1 MSVQTESQVKCKT
14 RVADHGEVFT
24 AQREVNA
31 MLDLV
36 SQETLR
42 IDSRFLEPACGSGN
56 FLVEV
61 LNRKL
66 EVVKTKYKKSQLEY
80 EKYVTIAISSIYGI
94 DILEDNI
101 LECRERLY
109 NIFDTQYSAIYKDKC
124 KENMRENIKFI
135 LKKNII
141 CGDAL
146 TLMKVG
152 IDEPIVFSEWSMANR
167 NMIKRRDYAL
177 AELIAQQP
185 QEENTLFS
193 DLHEEIFIPTPI
205 KEYPLI
211 HFLKLSNN
219 V

>member
-1 MSVQTESQVKCKT
+1 MDNQVRCKT

-24 AQREVNA
+24 AQREVNN

-36 SQETLR
+36 KQETIR

-66 EVVKTKYKKSQLEY
+66 EVVKAKYKKSQVEY
-80 EKYVTIAISSIYGI
+80 EKYLTISISSIYGI

-101 LECRERLY
+101 NECRQRLY
-109 NIFDTQYSAIYKDKC
+109 DIFDTKYSSIYKKSC
-124 KENMRENIKFI
+124 KDDVRDTIRFI
-135 LKKNII
+135 LSKNII

-146 TLMKVG
+146 TLTKVG
-152 IDEPIVFSEWSMANR
+152 SDEPIIFAEWSAVNN
-167 NMIKRRDYAL
+167 NMIKRRDYTL
-177 AELIAQQP
+177 NELLRNSTSGDIG
-185 QEENTLFS
+185 LFS
-193 DLHEEIFIPTPI
+193 DLGEDAFIPTPV

-211 HFLKLSNN
+211 HFLKLGIQDD
-219 V
+219 